1 MQESELLTADQLGA
15 IHCEF
20 DRLGLG
26 NDDDRPRRLE
36 ILAVLTRQSDLAS
49 TTELVMGEAGRALR
63 MLRSAGDLSEL
74 DNTLAGARAET
85 GSTASPSIAQLRA
98 LISELVAALIGCA
111 STTDESG

>member
-1 MQESELLTADQLGA
+1 MRPAGHRSVQESELLTADQLGA

-49 TTELVMGEAGRALR
+49 TTELVMGKPAGR
-63 MLRSAGDLSEL
+63 SACSG
-74 DNTLAGARAET
+74 RRVI
-85 GSTASPSIAQLRA
+85 SPSWITPSRA
-98 LISELVAALIGCA
+98 REPGPAPQHHRA
-111 STTDESG
+111 SLSSVR